1 MRAIAVRRWTVPDR
15 MRDDLSSGEFLIVLI
30 HSPDRL
36 ARKAVYQY
44 LILEEL
50 EKAGIRPEFLNCPV
64 DDSPE
69 SKMLLGM
76 QGLFA
81 EYERAKILE
90 RTRRGKLQRAREG
103 ALVGGHA
110 PYGYRWIK
118 RSEDR
123 RAHLKIVEYTAAV
136 VRRMYR
142 LLLDDQVSTWAIART
157 LTKEGVPTSKG
168 AAQWQP
174 MAVFRILTN
183 PAYKGSYLYRHSE
196 QEQISIPV
204 PPIVD
209 EETWQAAQIQL
220 EENRHNSPR
229 NNRRHQYLLRGL
241 IRCPRC
247 GGSYTGHAQHG
258 YRGYGC
264 ARANWTV
271 SSTGQRCSP
280 GSIPAPSVEQAV
292 WAAVKEAFQNPQVL
306 AEEYTQ
312 RVETSGATSDMDYE
326 IKRLNLALK
335 QLKTQGNRVTEAYVA
350 EAMDLAR

>member
-1 MRAIAVRRWTVPDR
+1 
-15 MRDDLSSGEFLIVLI
+15 
-30 HSPDRL
+30 
-36 ARKAVYQY
+36 
-44 LILEEL
+44 
-50 EKAGIRPEFLNCPV
+50 
-64 DDSPE
+64 
-69 SKMLLGM
+69 
-76 QGLFA
+76 
-81 EYERAKILE
+81 
-90 RTRRGKLQRAREG
+90 
-103 ALVGGHA
+103 
-110 PYGYRWIK
+110 
-118 RSEDR
+118 
-123 RAHLKIVEYTAAV
+123 
-136 VRRMYR
+136 MYR